1 MVPTRP
7 FGTTGLEVSR
17 LGLGSWQLGR
27 SAAWLNGPSER
38 EAVDLVHA
46 ALDAGIT
53 FIDTAPGYADGQSE
67 LNVGAAIRNRRDGVV
82 LCTKFGH
89 TPEGG
94 SNWES
99 GAIRE
104 SIERSAQRLGT
115 DYIDI
120 VVLHSPPAEVL
131 DGTQSDHYEVLASL
145 VDEGLIRAYG
155 ASVDSSAEIDTV
167 LTTSKSTAL
176 EVRMSALYQ
185 ETWDAVGRAQA
196 KGAGVI
202 VKVPLESGWLTGKY
216 GRDARFSDVRS
227 RWTRDQVTAR
237 AALVDEFRALL
248 PQGMGLISG
257 ALRFLLANEGVST
270 VIPGTKSLAQLQS
283 TLGAAGDPLAPE
295 TVTAI
300 REWYDAKLGSKPLVW

>member
-7 FGTTGLEVSR
+7 FGTTGIDVSR
-17 LGLGSWQLGR
+17 LGLGAWQLGR
-27 SAAWLNGPSER
+27 SSAWLNGPSER
-38 EAVDLVHA
+38 EAVDIVHA
-46 ALDAGIT
+46 AIDAGIT

-67 LNVGAAIRNRRDGVV
+67 LNVGAALRNRRDGVV

-89 TPEGG
+89 TSDGG
-94 SNWES
+94 TNWES
-99 GAIRE
+99 GAIRG

-115 DYIDI
+115 DRIDI
-120 VVLHSPPAEVL
+120 VVLHSPPPEVL
-131 DGTQSDHYEVLASL
+131 DGSRSDHYEVLSSL
-145 VDEGLIRAYG
+145 VDEGLIRAFG
-155 ASVDSSAEIDTV
+155 ASVDTAAEIDTV
-167 LTTSKSTAL
+167 LTTSAAQAL

-196 KGAGVI
+196 SGAGVV

-216 GRDARFSDVRS
+216 GRDARFTDVRS

-248 PQGMGLISG
+248 PQGMGLLSG
-257 ALRFLLANEGVST
+257 ALRFLLANDGVST
-270 VIPGTKSLAQLQS
+270 VIPGTKSVAQLHS
-283 TLGAAGDPLAPE
+283 TLGAAGDPLTAE

-300 REWYDAKLGSKPLVW
+300 RKWYDAKLGAKPLVW